1 MRVVDERC
9 AHVGRVEV
17 HLQRTHNQQSHDRRA
32 RTRSQTPLLGVVT
45 AVLLVLC
52 ALVTTGAGSA
62 AAVPVAPALPFPVP
76 PAIPEFDKAFYQP
89 PAATVAAKRPGEL
102 IAARRVNLAAL
113 SIFPLN
119 VDSWQYSFRSTNT
132 RGEPIASVAT
142 VLKPRGPVKP
152 GPSKLVSWQ
161 SAEDSTAQYCAPSYA
176 LQQASIPG
184 NLTGSVDST
193 FELLQITSLVA
204 AGYSVVIPD
213 HQGPDSAF
221 AAGPLA
227 GRITLDA
234 IRGARNFRPLG
245 LKNDLRVGL
254 MGYSG
259 GAIATGW
266 ASELHRSYA
275 PELPIVGAAEGGVPA
290 NIRALVDLANNN
302 AASGLILAGVIGVSR
317 EYPELAAFLR
327 AHMNPLG
334 KALIGAKNPL
344 CLTYQAALAPFLNIK
359 GLINVPGDPLD
370 YPTPRRVLNEL
381 KMGRTTPDFPMFIY
395 QSNPDWIAPVG
406 PVNTLVK
413 TYCSRPGAD
422 ITYTRDH
429 FSEHITLAVEGFAPA
444 VVWMA
449 DRLDGKPVRR
459 GCSTSDQGTM
469 ALNPDTWPAF
479 VNLVGNN
486 LAALVGQQLG
496 RNPVHP

>member
-1 MRVVDERC
+1 MSRGTGH
-9 AHVGRVEV
+9 A
-17 HLQRTHNQQSHDRRA
+17 DRRVWTVVVA
-32 RTRSQTPLLGVVT
+32 ALMALGMI
-45 AVLLVLC
+45 AG
-52 ALVTTGAGSA
+52 ALISGAGQAS
-62 AAVPVAPALPFPVP
+62 AVPVAPALPFPVP
-76 PAIPEFDKAFYQP
+76 PAIPEFDKSFYTP
-89 PAATVAAKRPGEL
+89 PAQTVAAKQPGEL

-142 VLKPRGPVKP
+142 VLKPRGRAKP

-184 NLTGSVDST
+184 TLTGSVDST

-234 IRGARNFRPLG
+234 IRGARNFTPLG
-245 LKNDLRVGL
+245 LKRDLRVGL

-266 ASELHRSYA
+266 ASELHESYA

-327 AHMNPLG
+327 AHTNPLG
-334 KALIGAKNPL
+334 QALIAGKNPL
-344 CLTYQAALAPFLNIK
+344 CLSYQAALAPFLNIK
-359 GLINVPGDPLD
+359 GLIDVPGDPLD
-370 YPTPRRVLNEL
+370 YPAPRKVLNEL
-381 KMGRTTPDFPMFIY
+381 KMGRNTPTFPMFIY

-413 TYCSRPGAD
+413 TYCATPGAD
-422 ITYTRDH
+422 IQYTRDH

-459 GCSTSDQGTM
+459 GCHTSDQGTM

>member
-1 MRVVDERC
+1 MSRETGHAVRRVS
-9 AHVGRVEV
+9 
-17 HLQRTHNQQSHDRRA
+17 T
-32 RTRSQTPLLGVVT
+32 VVV
-45 AVLLVLC
+45 A
-52 ALVTTGAGSA
+52 ALMAIGMIAGALSSGAGQAS
-62 AAVPVAPALPFPVP
+62 AVPVAPALPFPVP
-76 PAIPEFDKAFYQP
+76 PAIPEFDKGFYSP
-89 PAATVAAKRPGEL
+89 PAQTVATKRPGEL

-142 VLKPRGPVKP
+142 VLKPRGSAKP

-184 NLTGSVDST
+184 TLTGSVDST

-221 AAGPLA
+221 AAGPLG

-234 IRGARNFRPLG
+234 IRGARNFTPLG
-245 LKNDLRVGL
+245 LKRDLRVGL

-266 ASELHRSYA
+266 ASELHESYA

-290 NIRALVDLANNN
+290 NIRALIDLANNN
-302 AASGLILAGVIGVSR
+302 ATSGLIFAGVIGVSR

-327 AHMNPLG
+327 AHTNPLG
-334 KALIGAKNPL
+334 KALIAGKNPL
-344 CLTYQAALAPFLNIK
+344 CLSYHAALAPFVNIK
-359 GLINVPGDPLD
+359 GLVDVPGDPLN
-370 YPTPRRVLNEL
+370 YPAPRKVLNEL
-381 KMGRTTPDFPMFIY
+381 KMGRNTPTFPMFIY
-395 QSNPDWIAPVG
+395 QSNPDWVVPVG

-413 TYCSRPGAD
+413 TYCAKPGAD
-422 ITYTRDH
+422 IQYTRDH

-449 DRLDGKPVRR
+449 DRLDSKPVRR
-459 GCSTSDQGTM
+459 GCHTSDQGTM

-496 RNPVHP
+496 RDPVHP